1 MANKML
7 PSGIS
12 VRIREDLI
20 DGASRVQTTLIVD
33 PIITLDGHRLLMTD
47 IGDIGYGKID
57 GGTSREEIITWTG
70 ITDNTSTYTLTG
82 CVWGL
87 NFYDLSNAVANYKRH
102 TSGAKFEIKT
112 DMHYIAEQFISADTP
127 TASTG
132 YSPASDLELTTR
144 AYVDNRDGYWEGA
157 VANYAALTAGA
168 TDGEVRVTL
177 DDSKIYVW
185 DEGTTTWILAGAG
198 GGAGTVYITSLL
210 GTEATGADNKTFTM
224 ASGSFTDKKYLQVYL
239 NGVLMDEGATD
250 DYVATGSDQAV
261 FNTVVADTD
270 RITLLVVSVD
280 LYNPAW
286 NSVNADVLPD
296 VDSAYDIGSGVKKF
310 KKIYVEQIDGE
321 IDPDNLTAQTAG
333 YLTGGTDIVL
343 ADFETLRAGD
353 NDGKFNINIDGV
365 DYEDIEVS
373 LPINTDLSSASYDS
387 KYFSVSSQD
396 TYPTGIFFNPTGTKM
411 YIAGGS
417 NDRIYQYSLSTAWDV
432 SSASYDSKS
441 FDVSSQDTSPSGIFF
456 NLTGTKMYMLGGN
469 NDTVYQYSL
478 STAWDVSSASYDSK
492 SFDVSSQE
500 TSPNGIFFN
509 PTGDKMYVI
518 GYSNDTVYQ
527 YSLSTAWD
535 VSSASYDSKSL
546 DVGSQN
552 DEPRGIFFNSAGDKM
567 YIAGY
572 INDTIYQ
579 YSLSTAWDIST
590 ASYSDSFY
598 VNFQSGQ
605 AFGVFLNPAEDK
617 MYIHLYN
624 NDAFYQYSLPY
635 ANDIT
640 RNIIASSV
648 QTAIRAA
655 TGSTETV
662 IYDTDH
668 FIITS
673 ATFNKASQV
682 LKLTAPSTGID
693 ISVAG
698 YLDLGVNATET
709 QGDGKDYRLVR
720 LDRNGKIDPSLLY

>member
-82 CVWGL
+82 CIWGL

-296 VDSAYDIGSGVKKF
+296 VDSTYDIGSSTKKF
-310 KKIYVEQIDGE
+310 KDLYAMGGGLSPVGSVISFAGATAPTGWLLANGATVSRTTYATLFAVVGE
-321 IDPDNLTAQTAG
+321 IYG
-333 YLTGGTDIVL
+333 
-343 ADFETLRAGD
+343 AGD
-353 NDGKFNINIDGV
+353 GSTTFEIPNLAGNVPVGKSA
-365 DYEDIEVS
+365 DIEFDTLGENGGEKKHTLTVDE
-373 LPINTDLSSASYDS
+373 LAEHNHAIKTEYGGSSIATI
-387 KYFSVSSQD
+387 VD
-396 TYPTGIFFNPTGTKM
+396 TTTSNYGPTIGTTT
-411 YIAGGS
+411 YIA
-417 NDRIYQYSLSTAWDV
+417 
-432 SSASYDSKS
+432 
-441 FDVSSQDTSPSGIFF
+441 
-456 NLTGTKMYMLGGN
+456 
-469 NDTVYQYSL
+469 
-478 STAWDVSSASYDSK
+478 
-492 SFDVSSQE
+492 
-500 TSPNGIFFN
+500 
-509 PTGDKMYVI
+509 
-518 GYSNDTVYQ
+518 
-527 YSLSTAWD
+527 
-535 VSSASYDSKSL
+535 
-546 DVGSQN
+546 
-552 DEPRGIFFNSAGDKM
+552 SAGGDTPHNNLQP
-567 YIAGY
+567 YITLNY
-572 INDTIYQ
+572 IIKY
-579 YSLSTAWDIST
+579 
-590 ASYSDSFY
+590 
-598 VNFQSGQ
+598 
-605 AFGVFLNPAEDK
+605 
-617 MYIHLYN
+617 
-624 NDAFYQYSLPY
+624 
-635 ANDIT
+635 
-640 RNIIASSV
+640 
-648 QTAIRAA
+648 
-655 TGSTETV
+655 
-662 IYDTDH
+662 
-668 FIITS
+668 
-673 ATFNKASQV
+673 
-682 LKLTAPSTGID
+682 
-693 ISVAG
+693 
-698 YLDLGVNATET
+698 
-709 QGDGKDYRLVR
+709 
-720 LDRNGKIDPSLLY
+720 